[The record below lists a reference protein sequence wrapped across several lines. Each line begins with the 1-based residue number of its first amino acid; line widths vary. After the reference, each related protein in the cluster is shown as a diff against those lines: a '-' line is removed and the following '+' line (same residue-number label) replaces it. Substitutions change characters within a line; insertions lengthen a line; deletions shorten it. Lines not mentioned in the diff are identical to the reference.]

1 MSLTERLRLH
11 EQRLKEIK
19 DFKLEDTTV
28 AFIAKGNTNGFGKK
42 KPSIS
47 TSIEEKASTTAQE
60 NKWDDVLPK
69 IQFAINNTVHKG
81 TKKTPS
87 ELLFGYA
94 PKSQMEKAIVNELS
108 QEPHAV
114 DIAEIAR
121 TNPSTFREG
130 DTVLVEKPVQAT
142 GGSKKLA
149 PIYDGPMKVIEVLE
163 NDRYR
168 VKDTRKGYRKQKY
181 EAVFA
186 VDKIRKFSPESES
199 D

>member
-1 MSLTERLRLH
+1 
-11 EQRLKEIK
+11 
-19 DFKLEDTTV
+19 
-28 AFIAKGNTNGFGKK
+28 
-42 KPSIS
+42 
-47 TSIEEKASTTAQE
+47 
-60 NKWDDVLPK
+60 
-69 IQFAINNTVHKG
+69 
-81 TKKTPS
+81 
-87 ELLFGYA
+87 
-94 PKSQMEKAIVNELS
+94 MEKAIVNELS

-114 DIAEIAR
+114 DIAENRREATANIIADQQAAKIRYDRKR